1 MSRNVSLLN
10 SVFASDAETVVPI
23 SPAVGIPY
31 RNPNLTSG
39 KAGQGWPFS
48 TVVDS
53 ADFNELMFRVTGLMD
68 FVEKTGGI
76 IWSPLTDYPVGAFVR
91 DEQLIFWE
99 ATQAS
104 GPNNGGSQNPYIGSQ
119 YWKVAEIGRVQ
130 DTNSITLSI
139 VNQVLAATLR
149 LAASSGLSVGADGV
163 RVALNPSLTNAIK
176 IVNGGL
182 LVETVSGEDIR
193 YMQQQTVFFDGT
205 GVVCCGDWNIGEWED
220 SNEWPL
226 IWDHGDLSI
235 GKTAGFPDW
244 SKAQIVKELPF
255 IAVHSGFLIITSNI
269 GSSKNCA
276 YEINGITISQCEEGD
291 NVIINTTI
299 PINAGDSF
307 NVVRP
312 ASFVLAADLS
322 EVLPTNNIFIYYVP
336 MIGPEDNMSTTI
348 DCGEWN
354 NEENNPSKQ

>member
-31 RNPNLTSG
+31 RNPNLTSD

-104 GPNNGGSQNPYIGSQ
+104 GPNNGGSQTPYIGSQ

-130 DTNSITLSI
+130 DTNSIVLSI
-139 VNQVLAATLR
+139 VNQVLTATLR
-149 LAASSGLSVGADGV
+149 LAELSGLSIGPDGV

-176 IVNGGL
+176 IVDGGL
-182 LVETVSGEDIR
+182 LVETVSSEDIR

-235 GKTAGFPDW
+235 GKTVGFPDW
-244 SKAQIVKELPF
+244 TKAEFVTQLPVTAPKAGFFYIMNNVNGIANFIVNDKLIVKDADGN
-255 IAVHSGFLIITSNI
+255 AVSVSSYMVSKGDVLTTEPVVPVSAEWWTPNTAVLNI
-269 GSSKNCA
+269 
-276 YEINGITISQCEEGD
+276 
-291 NVIINTTI
+291 V
-299 PINAGDSF
+299 F
-307 NVVRP
+307 
-312 ASFVLAADLS
+312 
-322 EVLPTNNIFIYYVP
+322 VP

-354 NEENNPSKQ
+354 NEENQPF

>member
-99 ATQAS
+99 ATKAS

-130 DTNSITLSI
+130 DTNSIALSI
-139 VNQVLAATLR
+139 VNQVLTATLR
-149 LAASSGLSVGADGV
+149 LGASSGLSVGTDGV

-182 LVETVSGEDIR
+182 LVETVSGEHIR

-235 GKTAGFPDW
+235 GKTVGFPDW
-244 SKAQIVKELPF
+244 TKAEFVKQLPVTVPK
-255 IAVHSGFLIITSNI
+255 AGFF
-269 GSSKNCA
+269 
-276 YEINGITISQCEEGD
+276 YMINNLE
-291 NVIINTTI
+291 NY
-299 PINAGDSF
+299 
-307 NVVRP
+307 
-312 ASFVLAADLS
+312 L
-322 EVLPTNNIFIYYVP
+322 NIFINDKLVLTGNDGGICQVSNYMVSKGDVLTTEPLVVPSTEWYGTAGEVLNVVFVP
-336 MIGPEDNMSTTI
+336 MIGPEDNISTII

-354 NEENNPSKQ
+354 NEENQPF

>member
-91 DEQLIFWE
+91 DEQFIFWE
-99 ATQAS
+99 ATKAS

-119 YWKVAEIGRVQ
+119 YWKVAEIGRAQ
-130 DTNSITLSI
+130 DTNSIVLSI
-139 VNQVLAATLR
+139 VNQVLTATLR
-149 LAASSGLSVGADGV
+149 LAASSGLSVGVDGV

-182 LVETVSGEDIR
+182 LVETVSGQDIR
-193 YMQQQTVFFDGT
+193 YMQQQAVFFDGS

-235 GKTAGFPDW
+235 G
-244 SKAQIVKELPF
+244 SV
-255 IAVHSGFLIITSNI
+255 S
-269 GSSKNCA
+269 
-276 YEINGITISQCEEGD
+276 
-291 NVIINTTI
+291 
-299 PINAGDSF
+299 
-307 NVVRP
+307 
-312 ASFVLAADLS
+312 
-322 EVLPTNNIFIYYVP
+322 
-336 MIGPEDNMSTTI
+336 MIGPEDNMSTII

-354 NEENNPSKQ
+354 NEENQPF

>member
-99 ATQAS
+99 ATKAS

-130 DTNSITLSI
+130 DTNSIALSI
-139 VNQVLAATLR
+139 VNQVLTATLR
-149 LAASSGLSVGADGV
+149 LAASSGLSVGPDGV
-163 RVALNPSLTNAIK
+163 RVALNPSLTNALK

-235 GKTAGFPDW
+235 GKTVGFPDW
-244 SKAQIVKELPF
+244 TKAELVKQLPVTAPKAGFFYVFNNSDSGQIF
-255 IAVHSGFLIITSNI
+255 I
-269 GSSKNCA
+269 
-276 YEINGITISQCEEGD
+276 
-291 NVIINTTI
+291 IINDHIVIKDFDNQYGVSNTNYMVSKGDVLTTQ
-299 PINAGDSF
+299 PIKTLSPSW
-307 NVVRP
+307 P
-312 ASFVLAADLS
+312 AD
-322 EVLPTNNIFIYYVP
+322 PTGAFTIIFVP

-348 DCGEWN
+348 DCGDWN
-354 NEENNPSKQ
+354 NEENQPF

>member
-53 ADFNELMFRVTGLMD
+53 ADFNELMFRVTSLMD

-99 ATQAS
+99 ATRAS

-130 DTNSITLSI
+130 DTNSIALSI
-139 VNQVLAATLR
+139 VNQVLTATLR
-149 LAASSGLSVGADGV
+149 LAASSGLSVGPDGV

-235 GKTAGFPDW
+235 GKTVGFPDW
-244 SKAQIVKELPF
+244 TKAEFVKQLPVT
-255 IAVHSGFLIITSNI
+255 APKAGFF
-269 GSSKNCA
+269 
-276 YEINGITISQCEEGD
+276 Y
-291 NVIINTTI
+291 IINDTGDRLFIVINDCVVLRIWDNSNSMSSTNCMVSKGDVLTTQ
-299 PINAGDSF
+299 PIHDLTMEW
-307 NVVRP
+307 P
-312 ASFVLAADLS
+312 DTAALTI
-322 EVLPTNNIFIYYVP
+322 VFVP

-354 NEENNPSKQ
+354 NEQD